1 MTNLTYKERI
11 TVQLMRNKKAGLKPA
26 NQADIA
32 KKFGLSPMYVSI
44 VVNEVQFGKNQMN
57 GVENLLNTQVWKFR
71 GGENNERINQSY

>member
-1 MTNLTYKERI
+1 
-11 TVQLMRNKKAGLKPA
+11 
-26 NQADIA
+26 
-32 KKFGLSPMYVSI
+32 MYVSI